1 MWQELAVIL
10 NELNKIY
17 QQLIETGKRKH
28 DVLVAIDMKA
38 LEGLLEEEEQL
49 TQRISVLEQKRQKT
63 LIQLAVENRS
73 INKDTRMAAV
83 LDLAPKELRPVLHQ
97 LSQNLTATMTEV
109 CELRGNNNIL
119 IRAAMN
125 AAAYHL
131 NRIGGAKVETNYGRA
146 GGEVVSHRK
155 NFEFNA

>member
-1 MWQELAVIL
+1 MWQELAATL

-17 QQLIETGKRKH
+17 QQLIETGKRKR

-38 LEGLLEEEEQL
+38 LEGLLEEEKRL
-49 TQRISVLEQKRQKT
+49 TQEISVLEQKRQKA
-63 LIQLAVENRS
+63 LIHLAVENRS
-73 INKDTRMAAV
+73 IKQDMQMTEV
-83 LDLAPKELRPVLHQ
+83 LELAPKELQLVLRQ
-97 LSQNLTATMTEV
+97 LSQALTTSTTEV
-109 CELRGNNNIL
+109 RELRENNNIL

-131 NRIGGAKVETNYGRA
+131 NRIGGARVEPTYGQ
-146 GGEVVSHRK
+146 GGSEVVSHCK

>member
-1 MWQELAVIL
+1 MWQELAATL

-17 QQLIETGKRKH
+17 QQLVETGKRKRNA
-28 DVLVAIDMKA
+28 LVAIDMKA
-38 LEGLLEEEEQL
+38 LEGLLEEEQQL
-49 TQRISVLEQKRQKT
+49 TQTISMLEQKRQKA

-73 INKDTRMAAV
+73 IRQNTQMTEV
-83 LDLAPKELRPVLHQ
+83 LELAPKELQMVLRQ
-97 LSQNLTATMTEV
+97 LSQALTASTTEV
-109 CELRGNNNIL
+109 IELRNNNNIL

-131 NRIGGAKVETNYGRA
+131 NRIGGAKVEPTYGQG